1 MHFVMSP
8 SGIPENCIVLVA
20 RGGEDGSDIETRQPL
35 RLSGRKKPLRSC
47 CLKGEGATVVCLSPI
62 LHCSRLKGGLKLS
75 LSS

>member
-35 RLSGRKKPLRSC
+35 RLSGRKKPIRSC
-47 CLKGEGATVVCLSPI
+47 CLGGRGCQVCIFLPSCI
-62 LHCSRLKGGLKLS
+62 AAD
-75 LSS
+75 